1 MRRLFLAFPVCL
13 GVVAFVACGGGDGET
28 TPTTDAAT
36 DAPVATDG
44 GPADTGADSDAG
56 PVNPLAGACTVTK
69 TGNADRIFEATLLLP
84 DGTTPD
90 GQLLIKADGT
100 IACAAASCAADP
112 LAAAA
117 TVVKCTNTVIS
128 PGMVNPHD
136 HIGFA
141 NNTPKAH
148 GTERYEQRHDW
159 RKGKRGHTTI
169 TVSSG
174 ASANVVRFAELR
186 HLMGGTTSIA
196 GAGGQAGLLRN
207 LDNGDA
213 QLEGL
218 GGKVAN
224 SDTFPLRDSGGTQIA
239 TGCTG
244 YSATRQTT
252 TATLAED
259 AYLPHVGEGID
270 NEAHNEFSCQETD
283 PNDILQKQSGV
294 IHGIAVKPSDVAF
307 FRSDR
312 SSLIWSPRS
321 NVDLYGVT
329 APVTMYG
336 NMGVPVAIGTDWV
349 PSGSVNL
356 QRELRCADS
365 LNSKYYGGFYDDRAL
380 VEMATLNGAIAVRRE
395 RNIGRLAKGNVA
407 DVVFWNKSPK
417 NPWRSVLDG
426 GSEDVLAVLRGGKAL
441 YGDAAVL
448 DLAPVG
454 GSDCEPLDVCGV
466 AKKVCAKK
474 DTGTDL
480 ATIKAAGDAIY
491 ANSLFYCRSQ
501 VPANEPSCTP
511 FRTTFANG
519 ITATDKDGDG
529 IDDGADNCPSVF
541 NPKLPQY
548 GDAQGDSDNDGIGD
562 ACDKCP
568 QVTGEGC
575 AVPKFRDLDGDGI
588 ENGVDNCVDD
598 ANADQADDDGN
609 GIGNACD
616 ANAVPPV
623 VTTIKQVRDPAAANK
638 PAVGTRVRIENVY
651 VTGVKPVGP
660 TNPPN
665 LGFFIQSGNGPYEGM
680 FVQTGAIPTV
690 AVGNKVTIVGK
701 YEEIFTMSH
710 VTGATVTVVDAGTNL
725 PIAPVAVNAADVT
738 TNGASAEMYEG
749 MLCSING
756 PISVS
761 MLNAD
766 VAPQDFDEFQI
777 NNVLRVDDDLA
788 VAAIDNTYP
797 VGTTFPKMV
806 GVCGISFSNRKIWPR
821 SLADMGL

>member
-1 MRRLFLAFPVCL
+1 MRRLFLAFPGCL
-13 GVVAFVACGGGDGET
+13 GGVAFVACGGGD
-28 TPTTDAAT
+28 AT
-36 DAPVATDG
+36 DAPVETDG
-44 GPADTGADSDAG
+44 GPADTGTDSGADTGTDSG

-84 DGTTPD
+84 DGPTPD

-100 IACAAASCAADP
+100 IACAAASCAGDP

-117 TVVKCTNTVIS
+117 TVVKCANTVIS
-128 PGMVNPHD
+128 PGMGNPHD

-218 GGKVAN
+218 GGKDAN
-224 SDTFPLRDSGGTQIA
+224 SDTFPLRDSGGTQVA
-239 TGCTG
+239 SGCSG
-244 YSATRQTT
+244 G
-252 TATLAED
+252 LP
-259 AYLPHVGEGID
+259 PHVGEGID
-270 NEAHNEFSCQETD
+270 NEAHNEFTCQETD

-294 IHGIAVKPSDVAF
+294 IHGIAVKPDDVAF
-307 FRSDR
+307 FRNDR
-312 SSLIWSPRS
+312 ASLIWSPRS

-395 RNIGRLAKGNVA
+395 RQLGRLAKGNVA

-426 GSEDVLAVLRGGKAL
+426 GAEDVLAVLRGGKAL

-454 GSDCEPLDVCGV
+454 GSDCETLDVCGV

-511 FRTTFANG
+511 FRTSFANG

-541 NPKLPQY
+541 NPKLP
-548 GDAQGDSDNDGIGD
+548 S
-562 ACDKCP
+562 
-568 QVTGEGC
+568 C

-598 ANADQADDDGN
+598 ANADQADDDTN

-616 ANAVPPV
+616 ANAIPPV
-623 VTTIKQVRDPAAANK
+623 LTTIKQVRDPAAANK

-710 VTGATVTVVDAGTNL
+710 VTGAQVTVVDAGTNL

-738 TNGASAEMYEG
+738 TNGASAERYEG

-756 PISVS
+756 PISGS

-766 VAPQDFDEFQI
+766 ANGDFDEFQI

-797 VGTTFPKMV
+797 VATTFPKMV